1 LSEAPRFTLRLGV
14 GALRFEL
21 PLLRGK
27 RCHVLLDEGRHVG
40 VVRVG
45 QAIDEVALFAGDL
58 RRSPVDTS
66 LIFPLDST

>member
-1 LSEAPRFTLRLGV
+1 LSQVPRFTLRLCL

-40 VVRVG
+40 VVGVC
-45 QAIDEVALFAGDL
+45 QAINEVALFAGDL
-58 RRSPVDTS
+58 RRSPVDGGD
-66 LIFPLDST
+66 IGCHRI